1 MKLIY
6 NTITETL
13 LPWPRIDDEPV
24 IGLEPHL
31 LEMTVI
37 QEDEPTYDPVTEV
50 LEQTQTIDTEA
61 KTVTR
66 GWNVVDL
73 SPTLYSAEEWLNA
86 QGVGGVRQPTLL
98 YLRQSLAAAS
108 KTSPLLNALEQYL
121 QTILGLYAADPSP
134 RANWPLPPTTF
145 EAAVTEGVAELSA
158 EEETP

>member
-6 NTITETL
+6 DTINQTL

-37 QEDEPTYDPVTEV
+37 QEDEPTYDLATEV
-50 LEQTQTIDTEA
+50 LEQTQVIDTTA

-66 GWNVVDL
+66 GWNVVDRPL
-73 SPTLYSAEEWLNA
+73 TFYSAEEWLNA
-86 QGVGGVRQPTLL
+86 QGVGGARQPTLL

-108 KTSPLLNALEQYL
+108 KESPLLNSLEQYL
-121 QTILGLYAADPSP
+121 QMILGLYATDPSP
-134 RANWPLPPTTF
+134 RADWPLPPTTF
-145 EAAVTEGVAELSA
+145 EAAVQQSMQQLARNP
-158 EEETP
+158 ET

>member
-6 NTITETL
+6 DTINQTL

-31 LEMTVI
+31 LEMAVI
-37 QEDEPTYDPVTEV
+37 QEDEPSYDPETQT
-50 LEQTQTIDTEA
+50 LEQTQSIDTEA

-73 SPTLYSAEEWLNA
+73 PPKLYSAEEWLNA
-86 QGVGGVRQPTLL
+86 QGIGGARQPTLL

-108 KTSPLLNALEQYL
+108 KESPLLNSLEAYL
-121 QTILGLYAADPSP
+121 QTILALYATDPSH
-134 RANWPLPPTTF
+134 RADWPLPPTSF
-145 EAAVTEGVAELSA
+145 EAAVQDAMLQLQS
-158 EEETP
+158 

>member
-6 NTITETL
+6 DTINETL

-31 LEMTVI
+31 LEMTVV
-37 QEDEPTYDPVTEV
+37 QEDEPSYDPETQT
-50 LEQTQTIDTEA
+50 LEQTQSIDTEA

-73 SPTLYSAEEWLNA
+73 PPKLYSAEEWLNA
-86 QGVGGVRQPTLL
+86 QGVGGARQPTLL

-108 KTSPLLNALEQYL
+108 KASPLLNSLEQYL
-121 QTILGLYAADPSP
+121 QTILALYATDPSP
-134 RANWPLPPTTF
+134 RADWPSPPTTF
-145 EAAVTEGVAELSA
+145 EAAVQQAMSVLNT
-158 EEETP
+158 

>member
-6 NTITETL
+6 DTIDQTL

-24 IGLEPHL
+24 VGLEPHL

-37 QEDEPTYDPVTEV
+37 QEDKPSYDPEIQT
-50 LEQTQTIDTEA
+50 LEQTQAIDPEA

-73 SPTLYSAEEWLNA
+73 PPTLYSAEEWLDA
-86 QGVGGVRQPTLL
+86 QGIGGARQPTLL

-121 QTILGLYAADPSP
+121 QTILGLYATDPSP
-134 RANWPLPPTTF
+134 RADWPVPPTTF
-145 EAAVTEGVAELSA
+145 EAAVQESMQQLA
-158 EEETP
+158 TP